1 MAVQIEG
8 DSARSFSA
16 GFDLQGTAETGQLS
30 LSSALGTS
38 LAQAHWTPAGIN
50 LQTPDGHYRFNDL
63 TALAKEALGEPIP
76 LAALIDWLQARPWPA
91 APSQPLDAAQPTRG
105 FSQLDWDVRL
115 DRYQDGLV
123 IATRRLPA
131 PAISVRAKLDQP

>member
-1 MAVQIEG
+1 MQIEG

-16 GFDLQGTAETGQLS
+16 GFELQGTAQAGRLT

-38 LAQAHWTPAGIN
+38 LAQAHWTPAGIH
-50 LQTPDGHYRFNDL
+50 LQTPDGRYRFNDL
-63 TALAKEALGEPIP
+63 TALAKEALGEPVP

-91 APSQPLDAAQPTRG
+91 APSQPLDTGAPARG
-105 FSQLDWDVRL
+105 FSQLDWEVRL

-123 IATRRLPA
+123 IATRRLPT
-131 PAISVRAKLDQP
+131 PAISVRAKLDPP